1 MVLATESNENRKSGG
16 VTLESGAA
24 LAGKSRTAPRSRRRR
39 CARLA
44 AFLRV
49 RRETETMH
57 VTSNAQYSPYE
68 GPPATPGLAGRTARG
83 LVSVAP
89 TSPEL
94 QIVFAIIMLRVKGL
108 LYSGTSCSLRILGG
122 HERPRA
128 LSSGVSNSLRASLRF
143 LRIYQNSEWRRPSIS
158 L

>member
-1 MVLATESNENRKSGG
+1 
-16 VTLESGAA
+16 
-24 LAGKSRTAPRSRRRR
+24 
-39 CARLA
+39 LA

-49 RRETETMH
+49 RLPGRRETETMH
-57 VTSNAQYSPYE
+57 ATSNAQYSPYE
-68 GPPATPGLAGRTARG
+68 GPPATPGLADRTVRG

-94 QIVFAIIMLRVKGL
+94 QIASAIIMLRVKGL

-128 LSSGVSNSLRASLRF
+128 LSSGVSSSLRASLRF
-143 LRIYQNSEWRRPSIS
+143 LRIYQNSELRRPSIS